1 MLLLAA
7 IILVIW
13 LVVVALRSAIGT
25 AVGGLIFCGVLIAAL
40 GWPVAVIATLA
51 AAVKLWP
58 RQQRTA

>member
-25 AVGGLIFCGVLIAAL
+25 AVGGLIFCGVLIAAF
-40 GWPVAVIATLA
+40 GWPVAVIAAIVA
-51 AAVKLWP
+51 AAKLWP
-58 RQQRTA
+58 RQRATA